1 MPCYT
6 YGGAEMESKLTL
18 KLDSE
23 TINRAKR
30 YVDKHKGLSLSRLVE
45 GYFKSLTSEEDTDK
59 AIPPIVSSLAGVAM
73 KVKNKDLKG
82 DYTEYLAEKYR

>member
-1 MPCYT
+1 
-6 YGGAEMESKLTL
+6 MESKLTL
-18 KLDSE
+18 RLDSE
-23 TINRAKR
+23 TIKRAKR

-59 AIPPIVSSLAGVAM
+59 SIPPIVSSLAGVAM

-82 DYTEYLAEKYR
+82 EYTEYLVEKYR